1 VLLWLHNLLEAW
13 DLEGFCRARYGLM
26 GHGGHWFPGAN
37 ADALDADVSEAELL
51 AVLGAS
57 PWASRIPDLLRSLRE
72 RLGGT
77 AVRRLQQS

>member
-1 VLLWLHNLLEAW
+1 
-13 DLEGFCRARYGLM
+13 M
-26 GHGGHWFPGAN
+26 GHGGHWFPGVN

-57 PWASRIPDLLRSLRE
+57 PWASRIPDLLRGLRE